1 MVKKKIMQKRG
12 NILIQMRH
20 NKARENNKSMVSIGQ
35 GMLTL
40 MKDSSNKPNR
50 MQTILNN
57 NRDVSSKTAVQSP
70 ARKTAINI

>member
-1 MVKKKIMQKRG
+1 MQKGG

-20 NKARENNKSMVSIGQ
+20 NKARENNKSMVSMGQ

-40 MKDSSNKPNR
+40 MKDSSKPNR

-57 NRDVSSKTAVQSP
+57 NRDVVCKTAV
-70 ARKTAINI
+70 